1 MQKGKL
7 SCAGP
12 ARTVWHGLAFIVP
25 VCYNEAYSLNERVNE
40 PMKIYEKAP
49 AKINLLL
56 DVLRKR
62 GDGYHEVEMIMTM
75 VDLADRLE
83 MEELPRDAIII
94 SSQVGYIPL
103 DEKNLAFQAARL
115 IKERYDVR
123 KGVYIHLDKK
133 IPVAAGLAG
142 GSSDAAAALRGLN
155 RLWGLGIS
163 EDELCDLG
171 AELGSDVPFCVTGG
185 TAIARGRGE
194 KLEHISPP
202 PQCWVVLAKPP
213 INVSTADVYGRLRA
227 NELKDH
233 PSIEFMRGALARGSF
248 HDMCEGLGNVLENV
262 TLELYPEVRQLK
274 ESMLRLGAD
283 GVLMS
288 GSGPTVFGLVS
299 KQAKLPRIYNGLR
312 GYCKEV
318 YVVRM
323 LT

>member
-1 MQKGKL
+1 
-7 SCAGP
+7 
-12 ARTVWHGLAFIVP
+12 
-25 VCYNEAYSLNERVNE
+25 
-40 PMKIYEKAP
+40 MKVYEKAP
-49 AKINLLL
+49 AKINLML

-62 GDGYHEVEMIMTM
+62 EDGFHEVEMIMTM

-83 MEELPRDAIII
+83 MEELSRNTIII
-94 SSQVGYIPL
+94 SSQAGYIPL
-103 DEKNLAFQAARL
+103 DEKNLAFQAAKL
-115 IKERYDVR
+115 IKDRYKVE

-155 RLWGLGIS
+155 RLWGLGIPL
-163 EDELCDLG
+163 DELSRLG

-194 KLEHISPP
+194 QLEQIAAP
-202 PQCWVVLAKPP
+202 PQCWVILAKPP
-213 INVSTADVYGRLRA
+213 INVSTADVYGKFRLSQVER
-227 NELKDH
+227 H
-233 PSIEFMRGALARGSF
+233 PSTEGMAAELAAGSF
-248 HDMCEGLGNVLENV
+248 TGMCQQLGNVLESV
-262 TLELYPEVRQLK
+262 TLKLHPEVEQLK
-274 ESMLRLGAD
+274 ESMRKLGAD

-299 KQAKLPRIYNGLR
+299 RESKVARIYNGLR
-312 GYCKEV
+312 GFCKEV

>member
-1 MQKGKL
+1 
-7 SCAGP
+7 
-12 ARTVWHGLAFIVP
+12 
-25 VCYNEAYSLNERVNE
+25 
-40 PMKIYEKAP
+40 MKIYEKAP
-49 AKINLLL
+49 AKINLVL

-62 GDGYHEVEMIMTM
+62 DDGYHEVEMIMTM

-83 MEELPRDAIII
+83 MEELPRDTIII

-115 IKERYDVR
+115 IKERYDV
-123 KGVYIHLDKK
+123 KQGVYIHLDKK

-155 RLWGLGIS
+155 RLWKLQIP
-163 EDELCDLG
+163 EDELCRLG

-194 KLEHISPP
+194 QLEHIAGP

-213 INVSTADVYGRLRA
+213 INVSTADVYGRFRA
-227 NELKDH
+227 NELKEH
-233 PSIEFMRGALARGSF
+233 PSIPNMVSALERGSF
-248 HDMCEGLGNVLENV
+248 TDICDGLGNVLEKV
-262 TLELYPEVRQLK
+262 TLDLYPEVMQLK
-274 ESMLRLGAD
+274 ESMIRLGAD

-299 KQAKLPRIYNGLR
+299 KEAKLPRIYNGLR
-312 GYCKEV
+312 GFCKEV

>member
-1 MQKGKL
+1 
-7 SCAGP
+7 
-12 ARTVWHGLAFIVP
+12 
-25 VCYNEAYSLNERVNE
+25 
-40 PMKIYEKAP
+40 MKIYEKAP

-62 GDGYHEVEMIMTM
+62 DDGYHEVEMIMTM

-83 MEELPRDAIII
+83 MQELPRDTIMLT
-94 SSQVGYIPL
+94 SQVGYIPL

-115 IKERYDVR
+115 IKERYGVS

-163 EDELCDLG
+163 EDELCLLG

-185 TAIARGRGE
+185 TALARGRGE
-194 KLEHISPP
+194 KLEPIHNP

-227 NELKDH
+227 NDLKTH
-233 PSIEFMRGALARGSF
+233 PSIPGMVDALERGSF
-248 HDMCEGLGNVLENV
+248 QDMCGGLGNVLESV
-262 TLELYPEVRQLK
+262 TLDLHPEVMQLK

-299 KQAKLPRIYNGLR
+299 KEAKLPRIYNGLR
-312 GYCKEV
+312 GFCKEV

>member
-1 MQKGKL
+1 
-7 SCAGP
+7 
-12 ARTVWHGLAFIVP
+12 
-25 VCYNEAYSLNERVNE
+25 
-40 PMKIYEKAP
+40 MKIYEKAP

-56 DVLRKR
+56 DVMRKR
-62 GDGYHEVEMIMTM
+62 EDGFHEVEMIMTM

-83 MEELPRDAIII
+83 MEELPRDTIII
-94 SSQVGYIPL
+94 SSQAGYIPL

-115 IKERYDVR
+115 IKDRYNVR
-123 KGVYIHLDKK
+123 KGVYIHLDKN

-142 GSSDAAAALRGLN
+142 GSSDAAATLRGLN

-163 EDELCDLG
+163 EEELCELG

-194 KLEHISPP
+194 KLERISNP
-202 PQCWVVLAKPP
+202 PQCWVILAKPP
-213 INVSTADVYGRLRA
+213 INVSTADVYGKLRA
-227 NELKDH
+227 NELKQH
-233 PSIEFMRGALARGSF
+233 PSTKDMLSAISSGSF
-248 HDMCEGLGNVLENV
+248 AGVCTYLGNVLETV
-262 TLELYPEVRQLK
+262 TLQLHPEVLQMK
-274 ESMLRLGAD
+274 EIMQRLGAD

-299 KQAKLPRIYNGLR
+299 KEAKVSRIYNGLR
-312 GYCKEV
+312 GFCKEV

>member
-1 MQKGKL
+1 
-7 SCAGP
+7 
-12 ARTVWHGLAFIVP
+12 
-25 VCYNEAYSLNERVNE
+25 
-40 PMKIYEKAP
+40 MKIYEKAP
-49 AKINLLL
+49 AKINLML
-56 DVLRKR
+56 DVMRKR
-62 GDGYHEVEMIMTM
+62 EDGFHEVEMIMTM

-83 MEELPRDAIII
+83 LEELPRDTIII
-94 SSQVGYIPL
+94 SSQAGYIPL

-155 RLWGLGIS
+155 RLWKLNIP
-163 EDELCDLG
+163 EDELCRLG

-194 KLEHISPP
+194 KLEQISNP

-213 INVSTADVYGRLRA
+213 INVSTADVYGKLRA
-227 NELKDH
+227 NELKSH
-233 PSIEFMRGALARGSF
+233 PSTQGMVSAIERGSF
-248 HDMCEGLGNVLENV
+248 SDICAGLGNVLENV
-262 TLELYPEVRQLK
+262 TLDLYPEVLQLK
-274 ESMLRLGAD
+274 ESMHKLGAD

-299 KQAKLPRIYNGLR
+299 KEAKLPRIYNGLR
-312 GYCKEV
+312 GFCKEV

>member
-1 MQKGKL
+1 
-7 SCAGP
+7 
-12 ARTVWHGLAFIVP
+12 
-25 VCYNEAYSLNERVNE
+25 
-40 PMKIYEKAP
+40 MKIYEKAP

-62 GDGYHEVEMIMTM
+62 DDGYHEVEMIMTM

-83 MEELPRDAIII
+83 MQELPRDTIMLT
-94 SSQVGYIPL
+94 SQVGYIPL

-115 IKERYDVR
+115 IKERYGVS

-163 EDELCDLG
+163 EDELCLLG

-194 KLEHISPP
+194 KLEPIHSP

-213 INVSTADVYGRLRA
+213 INVSTADVYGRMRA
-227 NELKDH
+227 NDLKSH
-233 PSIEFMRGALARGSF
+233 PSIKGMKDALERGSF
-248 HDMCEGLGNVLENV
+248 HDMCGGLGNVLETV
-262 TLELYPEVRQLK
+262 TLDLHPEVMQLK
-274 ESMLRLGAD
+274 ESMIRLGAD

-299 KQAKLPRIYNGLR
+299 KEAKLPRIYNGLR
-312 GYCKEV
+312 GFCKEV

>member
-1 MQKGKL
+1 
-7 SCAGP
+7 
-12 ARTVWHGLAFIVP
+12 
-25 VCYNEAYSLNERVNE
+25 
-40 PMKIYEKAP
+40 MKIYEKAP

-62 GDGYHEVEMIMTM
+62 EDGFHEVEMIMTM

-83 MEELPRDAIII
+83 MEELPRDTIII
-94 SSQVGYIPL
+94 SSQAGYIPL
-103 DEKNLAFQAARL
+103 DEKNLAFQAAKL
-115 IKERYDVR
+115 IKDRYDVR

-155 RLWGLGIS
+155 RLWGLQIP
-163 EDELCDLG
+163 EDELCKLG

-185 TAIARGRGE
+185 TALATGRGE
-194 KLEHISPP
+194 KLEPIATP

-213 INVSTADVYGRLRA
+213 INVSTADVYGKFRA
-227 NELKDH
+227 NELKTH
-233 PSIEFMRGALARGSF
+233 PSAADMVSAIERGSF
-248 HDMCEGLGNVLENV
+248 NDVCDGLGNVLENV
-262 TLELYPEVRQLK
+262 TLGLHPEVLQLK
-274 ESMLRLGAD
+274 ESMQRLGAD

-299 KQAKLPRIYNGLR
+299 KEAKLARIYNGLR
-312 GYCKEV
+312 GFCKEV

>member
-1 MQKGKL
+1 
-7 SCAGP
+7 
-12 ARTVWHGLAFIVP
+12 
-25 VCYNEAYSLNERVNE
+25 
-40 PMKIYEKAP
+40 MKIYEKAP

-56 DVLRKR
+56 DVMRKR
-62 GDGYHEVEMIMTM
+62 EDGFHEVEMIMTM

-83 MEELPRDAIII
+83 MEELPRDTIII
-94 SSQVGYIPL
+94 SSQAGYIPL

-115 IKERYDVR
+115 IKDRYNVR
-123 KGVYIHLDKK
+123 KGVYIHLDKN

-142 GSSDAAAALRGLN
+142 GSSDAAATLRGLN

-163 EDELCDLG
+163 EEELCELG

-194 KLEHISPP
+194 KLERISNP
-202 PQCWVVLAKPP
+202 PQCWVILAKPP
-213 INVSTADVYGRLRA
+213 INVSTADVYGKLRA
-227 NELKDH
+227 NELKHH
-233 PSIEFMRGALARGSF
+233 PSTKDMLSAISNGSF
-248 HDMCEGLGNVLENV
+248 ADVCAHLGNVLETV
-262 TLELYPEVRQLK
+262 TLQLHPEVLQMK
-274 ESMLRLGAD
+274 EIMQRLGAD

-299 KQAKLPRIYNGLR
+299 KEAKVSRIYNGLR
-312 GYCKEV
+312 GFCKEV

>member
-1 MQKGKL
+1 
-7 SCAGP
+7 
-12 ARTVWHGLAFIVP
+12 
-25 VCYNEAYSLNERVNE
+25 
-40 PMKIYEKAP
+40 MKIYEKAP

-56 DVLRKR
+56 DVIRKR
-62 GDGYHEVEMIMTM
+62 EDGYHEVEMIMTM

-83 MEELPRDAIII
+83 MEPLARDTIII

-115 IKERYDVR
+115 IKERYNVR
-123 KGVYIHLDKK
+123 QGVYIHLDKK

-142 GSSDAAAALRGLN
+142 GSSDAAATLRGLN
-155 RLWGLGIS
+155 RLWGLNIP
-163 EDELCDLG
+163 EQELCQLG

-194 KLEHISPP
+194 KLEPIDQP

-213 INVSTADVYGRLRA
+213 INVSTADVYGKFRV
-227 NELKDH
+227 NQIQQH
-233 PSIEFMRGALARGSF
+233 PSIAAMTGALANGSF
-248 HDMCEGLGNVLENV
+248 SQMCSQLGNVLESV
-262 TLELYPEVRQLK
+262 TLQLHPEVRQLK
-274 ESMLRLGAD
+274 ESMIRLGAD

-299 KQAKLPRIYNGLR
+299 KEAKLPRIYNGLR
-312 GYCKEV
+312 GFCKEV

-323 LT
+323 LTSK